1 MLKTEKGKIIMD
13 GAWAQYD
20 EAIALLEQGDLREA
34 AGKAWCAVR
43 RAASALVLERTGRET
58 TETWEIS
65 TSLSWLTLE
74 DASFCS
80 LDHGYDT
87 AWAFLYGD
95 CYLDNHC
102 EPEDY
107 HAELIRET
115 ADFIRDAERLA

>member
-20 EAIALLEQGDLREA
+20 EAIALLDQGNLREA

-43 RAASALVLERTGRET
+43 RAAGALVLERTGRET

-65 TSLSWLTLE
+65 TSLSWLVLD

-80 LDHGYDT
+80 LKTGYST

-115 ADFIRDAERLA
+115 ADYIRDAERLA

>member
-1 MLKTEKGKIIMD
+1 MTKPSPFWIRATCARQPEKR
-13 GAWAQYD
+13 GAPSGGRPA
-20 EAIALLEQGDLREA
+20 R
-34 AGKAWCAVR
+34 
-43 RAASALVLERTGRET
+43 LVLERTGRET

-74 DASFCS
+74 DDSFCS
-80 LDHGYDT
+80 LDHGYST

-95 CYLDNHC
+95 CYIDNHC

-115 ADFIRDAERLA
+115 ADYIRDAERLA

>member
-1 MLKTEKGKIIMD
+1 MLKTEQGKIIMD

-20 EAIALLEQGDLREA
+20 EAIALLDQGNLREA

-43 RAASALVLERTGRET
+43 QAADALLLERTGQET
-58 TETWEIS
+58 TEIWETS
-65 TSLSWLTLE
+65 TALDWLVLDDASLSSLE
-74 DASFCS
+74 TRYTVA
-80 LDHGYDT
+80 LV
-87 AWAFLYGD
+87 FLYGD
-95 CYLDNHC
+95 CYIENNC